1 MSQDLGATEISFGPD
16 VINDGELRVFG
27 DLRGKR
33 MLELG
38 LYGNIPNCVIAAQ
51 KGARSIAVDPS
62 DIHVAQARA
71 AASRAEVAVEFHHNE
86 IADLGLMRS
95 ASLDLVLCVHQITID
110 TDEARLFRQVH
121 RVLRPEAGFVFAIG
135 HPAAAIFDN
144 EGVEGNAVV
153 QRQYG
158 TTTPTIGQLAMS
170 LQRANF
176 SIDIMHELTSLRQ
189 PRAVVP
195 STLVVRARKLG
206 S

>member
-1 MSQDLGATEISFGPD
+1 MSQDFGNSEISFGAD
-16 VINDGELRVFG
+16 VVNDAELRVCG

-33 MLELG
+33 VLELG
-38 LYGNIPNCVIAAQ
+38 LYGAIPNCIAAAK
-51 KGARSIAVDPS
+51 KGARSIAIDPNES
-62 DIHVAQARA
+62 LIAQARA

-121 RVLRPEAGFVFAIG
+121 RVLKPEAGFVFVIG
-135 HPAAAIFDN
+135 HPAAAIFDGDGTAPN
-144 EGVEGNAVV
+144 VTI

-158 TTTPTIGQLAMS
+158 STTPTIGQLAMS

>member
-1 MSQDLGATEISFGPD
+1 MSQDFSATEISFGSD
-16 VINDGELRVFG
+16 VVNDADLRVCG

-33 MLELG
+33 VLELG
-38 LYGNIPNCVIAAQ
+38 LYGDTPNCVVAAQ
-51 KGARSIAVDPS
+51 KGARSIAVDPNET
-62 DIHVAQARA
+62 HVAQARA
-71 AASRAEVAVEFHHNE
+71 AAARADVAVEFHHNE

-135 HPAAAIFDN
+135 HPAAAIFDGDGSGSN
-144 EGVEGNAVV
+144 VMI

-158 TTTPTIGQLAMS
+158 ATTPTIGQLAMS

-195 STLVVRARKLG
+195 TTLVVRARKLG

>member
-1 MSQDLGATEISFGPD
+1 MSQDFGNSEISFGAD
-16 VINDGELRVFG
+16 VVNDAELRVCG

-38 LYGNIPNCVIAAQ
+38 LYGSVPNCIAAAQ
-51 KGARSIAVDPS
+51 KGARSIAVDPDQS
-62 DIHVAQARA
+62 LVAQARA
-71 AASRAEVAVEFHHNE
+71 AASRAEVSVEFHNNE

-121 RVLRPEAGFVFAIG
+121 RVLKPEAGFVFVIG
-135 HPAAAIFDN
+135 HPAAAIFDGDGTAPN
-144 EGVEGNAVV
+144 VTI

-158 TTTPTIGQLAMS
+158 STTPTIGQLAMS

>member
-1 MSQDLGATEISFGPD
+1 MTQDFGAQEISFGAD
-16 VINDGELRVFG
+16 VVNDTDLRVCG

-38 LYGNIPNCVIAAQ
+38 LHGAVPNCIVAAQ
-51 KGARSIAVDPS
+51 KGARAIAVDPS
-62 DIHVAQARA
+62 DTLIAQARA
-71 AASRAEVAVEFHHNE
+71 AASRADVAVEFHHND

-121 RVLRPEAGFVFAIG
+121 RVLKPEAGFVFVIG
-135 HPAAAIFDN
+135 HPAAAIFD
-144 EGVEGNAVV
+144 GDGAGNNVTI

-158 TTTPTIGQLAMS
+158 STTPTIGQLAMS

>member
-1 MSQDLGATEISFGPD
+1 
-16 VINDGELRVFG
+16 
-27 DLRGKR
+27 

-38 LYGNIPNCVIAAQ
+38 LYGSVPNCIAAAQ
-51 KGARSIAVDPS
+51 KGARSIAVDPDQS
-62 DIHVAQARA
+62 LVAQARA
-71 AASRAEVAVEFHHNE
+71 AASRAEVSVEFHNNE

-121 RVLRPEAGFVFAIG
+121 RVLKPEAGFVFVIG
-135 HPAAAIFDN
+135 HPAAAIFDGDGTAPN
-144 EGVEGNAVV
+144 VTI

-158 TTTPTIGQLAMS
+158 STTPTIGQLAMS